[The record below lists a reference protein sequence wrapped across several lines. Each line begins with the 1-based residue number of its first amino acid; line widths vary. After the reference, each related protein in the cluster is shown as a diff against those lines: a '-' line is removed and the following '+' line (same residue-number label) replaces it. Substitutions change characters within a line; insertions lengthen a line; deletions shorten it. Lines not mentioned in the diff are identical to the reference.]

1 MSRVLIIGDLHLP
14 AVHPEYLAFIKKVKR
29 KYKTDE
35 TIFIGDIIDHNAISF
50 HKKHP
55 EAQAAIQEYEQ
66 TQKGLT
72 IWNKAFPKARVCI
85 GNHDER
91 VHRLASDSGIP
102 SMYLKEYDVIY
113 GTPDWDWAYTHMID
127 GVLYTHGTGL
137 SSQYPAFNLAKSRA
151 CSVVSGHTHSIANVN
166 WFEGQADFR
175 IFGMNVGCGV
185 DLTHIAMDYAKA
197 HVKKV
202 ICSAGVVINGHPYLE
217 IMDKENL

>member
-1 MSRVLIIGDLHLP
+1 MSRVLVIGDLHLP
-14 AVHPEYLAFIKKVKR
+14 AVHPQYLSFIRKVRR
-29 KYKTDE
+29 KYKTNE
-35 TIFIGDIIDHNAISF
+35 TVFIGDIIDHNAISF

-55 EAQAAIQEYEQ
+55 EAQAAIEEYKQ
-66 TQKGLT
+66 TQEAMK
-72 IWNKAFPKARVCI
+72 IWHKAFPNAKVCI

-102 SMYLKEYDVIY
+102 SMYLKEYNEVY
-113 GTPDWDWAYTHMID
+113 GTPNWDWEYTHMID

-151 CSVVSGHTHSIANVN
+151 CSAVSGHTHSIANVN
-166 WFEGQADFR
+166 WFEGQDNFR

-185 DLTHIAMDYAKA
+185 DVNHLAMNYAKN

-202 ICSAGVVINGHPYLE
+202 ICSAGVVIDGVPYLE
-217 IMDKENL
+217 VMDKENS